1 MGDWTGSAGLDE
13 GSGCAIGKAQSQS
26 GLLCPKEQKLKL
38 LRKGQQIQLTPEHKV
53 WLPCRG
59 APNHR
64 ENLPHTL
71 RPGTVG
77 LLGTESESGQ

>member
-1 MGDWTGSAGLDE
+1 MPHKTWIDLYQVLTRKVGGLMGDWTGSAGLDE

-26 GLLCPKEQKLKL
+26 GLLCLKEEKLKL

-59 APNHR
+59 APNH
-64 ENLPHTL
+64 
-71 RPGTVG
+71 
-77 LLGTESESGQ
+77 